1 MALKGTWEPRASRG
15 MVPGEDTNSE
25 EQTNM
30 VAFPRV
36 IEIVHS

>member
-1 MALKGTWEPRASRG
+1 